1 MNFFKEIDGIIG
13 TNTVTISVTKDNARL
28 IVLVVPRGKDG
39 EPTPDFVPMTISG
52 TPEQLDAG
60 FMMSLS
66 KSLDLLSGIKA
77 NLDEIEKAA
86 AKTKEKAAKTK
97 PGKSS
102 DKKTKE
108 EATLP
113 MADEPDINEPEGDD
127 DIPWEDTSV
136 DKQTGEIKTP
146 EPAKAGSQ
154 SESEPGKPAKPA
166 AVKPAAAKKPEPV
179 QATMTPEPEPTPE
192 PPKPTEDEW

>member
-113 MADEPDINEPEGDD
+113 MTDEPDDSEPEEDD
-127 DIPWEDTSV
+127 PPFDVDTE
-136 DKQTGEIKTP
+136 TGEVKP
-146 EPAKAGSQ
+146 EPTKA
-154 SESEPGKPAKPA
+154 EPVKPAKPA

>member
-97 PGKSS
+97 PGKST

-113 MADEPDINEPEGDD
+113 MTDDPDPDEPEGDD
-127 DIPWEDTSV
+127 DLPWEDTSV
-136 DKQTGEIKTP
+136 DKETGEVKPEQTKA
-146 EPAKAGSQ
+146 EPA
-154 SESEPGKPAKPA
+154 KPAKPA
-166 AVKPAAAKKPEPV
+166 SAKPAAAKKPEPV

-192 PPKPTEDEW
+192 PPKAAEDEW